1 MSHSSQTETVV
12 ELPPFC
18 SRSMIM
24 LQARMEEKGK
34 TDDCKQQHKVWS
46 VSASLLILLRCGKR
60 GGTKF

>member
-34 TDDCKQQHKVWS
+34 TDDCKQQHKV
-46 VSASLLILLRCGKR
+46 
-60 GGTKF
+60 